1 MEIYWEGQ
9 RESGR
14 MSGPGDRQDLG
25 TAEGGGGPLAGPL
38 RPRGRSLGCVGYRG
52 LPGRRPM
59 APMAVDMS
67 VFRCIPGGVTT
78 HFPLSRSS
86 AYSGGSSIPR
96 ALAMYSGQ
104 VSMEERCGLFPPLLS
119 PWQITE
125 PPSLYHEETSWSSKY
140 FQCLLL
146 VCPVEKVP
154 ACHSNT
160 AS

>member
-1 MEIYWEGQ
+1 MGECQGQ
-9 RESGR
+9 ETVRTWAQQKGEEAHWLGLYDLEVD
-14 MSGPGDRQDLG
+14 PWVVLG
-25 TAEGGGGPLAGPL
+25 TE
-38 RPRGRSLGCVGYRG
+38 G